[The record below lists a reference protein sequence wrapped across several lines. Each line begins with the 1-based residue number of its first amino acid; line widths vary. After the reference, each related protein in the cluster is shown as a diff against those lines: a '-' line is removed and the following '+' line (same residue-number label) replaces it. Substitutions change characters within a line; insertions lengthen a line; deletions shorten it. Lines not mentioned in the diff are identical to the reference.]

1 MQQVARSVGR
11 IGPNAIIQLAAVLRD
26 RAGSLPV
33 QRLFR
38 AAGMAH
44 YLDTMPGEMVDE
56 RDVRVLHATL
66 RQQFGRACAQALA
79 RAAGRRTAVFL
90 LEHRIPLPLQWLVRH
105 LPKPLAVRLLL
116 KAIERHAWTFC
127 GSGAFVAVYGRP
139 ARLGITHNPLCR
151 GLKSEA
157 PACDF
162 YAGTFEALFRALI
175 DPEAK
180 VREVNCEAMGD
191 AACVFELDW

>member
-1 MQQVARSVGR
+1 MQHVASSIGR
-11 IGPNAIIQLAAVLRD
+11 IGPNAISQLAAVLGD
-26 RAGSLPV
+26 QAGAAPV
-33 QRLFR
+33 QRLFQ

-44 YLDTMPGEMVDE
+44 YLDAMPKEMVDE
-56 RDVRVLHATL
+56 QEVRVLHATL
-66 RQQFGRACAQALA
+66 RRQFGPACAQALA
-79 RAAGRRTAVFL
+79 RAAGRRTAAYL
-90 LEHRIPLPLQWLVRH
+90 LEHRIPKPVQWLLKR

-116 KAIERHAWTFC
+116 KAIERNSWTFA
-127 GSGAFVAVYGRP
+127 GSGAFVAVHGSP

-151 GLKSEA
+151 GLKSEE

-175 DPEAK
+175 NPEAK
-180 VREVNCEAMGD
+180 VREVTCESMGD